1 MYNHQLDA
9 FVKTAELG
17 SFAKAAEAMYISS
30 LALLQQ
36 INLLERRCGFK
47 LFLRSNHGVK
57 LTAAGK
63 SLYEDAQT
71 IIRFSNDALEKAAR
85 LAELSQNTVRVAT
98 SLLFKCRL
106 LPDIWAKISER
117 CPDLKI
123 EILPIPEKQSQID
136 SVQEIGQRYDIREGI
151 YCNTIL
157 DGTCQFLEL
166 QRTRFCCAVAKNHR
180 LAKAKRLTM
189 EDLNGEFLVMPIA
202 GVSSEMDQFRTEIR
216 QGHPTIHIIDSPYY
230 GVDTFTSCEMNPYI
244 LISQEVYA
252 DIHPD
257 LITIPLETQHALPYG
272 LMYANNPTP
281 ATIQFIEAVKHIR
294 I

>member
-30 LALLQQ
+30 PALLQQ
-36 INLLERRCGFK
+36 INLLEARCGFQ

-63 SLYEDAQT
+63 SLYEDAKT
-71 IIRFSNDALEKAAR
+71 IIRLSGDALEKAAR

-151 YCNTIL
+151 YCDTVL
-157 DGTCQFLEL
+157 DGTCKFLEL
-166 QRTRFCCAVAKNHR
+166 QKTRFCCAVAKNHR

-189 EDLNGEFLVMPIA
+189 EDLNGEYLVMPIA
-202 GVSSEMDQFRTEIR
+202 GVSSEMDQFRAEIR
-216 QGHPTIHIIDSPYY
+216 QGHPTVQIIDSPYY
-230 GVDTFTSCEMNPYI
+230 GVDTFTLCEMNPYV
-244 LISQEVYA
+244 LVSQEIYA

-257 LITIPLETQHALPYG
+257 LITIPLETRHSLPYG
-272 LMYANNPTP
+272 LMYANTPTP
-281 ATIQFIEAVKHIR
+281 ATAQFIDAVKQIR
-294 I
+294 T

>member
-30 LALLQQ
+30 PALLQQ
-36 INLLERRCGFK
+36 INLLEARCGFK

-63 SLYEDAQT
+63 SLYEDAKT
-71 IIRFSNDALEKAAR
+71 IIRLSGDALEKAAR

-151 YCNTIL
+151 YCDTVL

-166 QRTRFCCAVAKNHR
+166 QKTRFCCAVAKNHR
-180 LAKAKRLTM
+180 LANAKRLTM
-189 EDLNGEFLVMPIA
+189 EDLNGEYLVMPIA
-202 GVSSEMDQFRTEIR
+202 GVSSEMDQFRAEVQ
-216 QGHPTIHIIDSPYY
+216 QGHPTVQIIDSPYY
-230 GVDTFTSCEMNPYI
+230 GVDTFTLCEMNPYV
-244 LISQEVYA
+244 LVSQEVYA

-257 LITIPLETQHALPYG
+257 LVSIPLETNHTLPYG
-272 LMYANNPTP
+272 LMYANTPTP
-281 ATIQFIEAVKHIR
+281 ATAQFIEAVKQIHT
-294 I
+294 

>member
-30 LALLQQ
+30 PALLQQ
-36 INLLERRCGFK
+36 INLLEARCGFK

-63 SLYEDAQT
+63 SLYEDAKT
-71 IIRFSNDALEKAAR
+71 IIRLSGDALEKAAR

-151 YCNTIL
+151 YCDTVL

-189 EDLNGEFLVMPIA
+189 EDLNGEYLVMPIA
-202 GVSSEMDQFRTEIR
+202 GVSSEMDQFRAEIQ
-216 QGHPTIHIIDSPYY
+216 QGHPTIQIIDSPYY
-230 GVDTFTSCEMNPYI
+230 GVDTFTLCEMNPYV
-244 LISQEVYA
+244 LVSQEVYA

-257 LITIPLETQHALPYG
+257 LVSIPLETRHSLPYG
-272 LMYANNPTP
+272 LMYANTPTP
-281 ATIQFIEAVKHIR
+281 ATAQFIEAVKQIHA
-294 I
+294 

>member
-17 SFAKAAEAMYISS
+17 SFAKAADAMYISPP
-30 LALLQQ
+30 ALLQQ
-36 INLLERRCGFK
+36 INLLEARCGFK

-63 SLYEDAQT
+63 SLYEDAKT
-71 IIRFSNDALEKAAR
+71 IIRLSGGALEKAAR

-151 YCNTIL
+151 YCDTVL

-189 EDLNGEFLVMPIA
+189 EDLNGEYLVMPIA
-202 GVSSEMDQFRTEIR
+202 GVSSEMDQFRTEIQ
-216 QGHPTIHIIDSPYY
+216 QGHPTIQIIDSPLLWGRYIY
-230 GVDTFTSCEMNPYI
+230 SLRDEPLCAGFPGVLCRHPSRPRLHSIRNPAFTP
-244 LISQEVYA
+244 LWA
-252 DIHPD
+252 DVCQYTHTCNGTIH
-257 LITIPLETQHALPYG
+257 
-272 LMYANNPTP
+272 
-281 ATIQFIEAVKHIR
+281 
-294 I
+294 

>member
-30 LALLQQ
+30 PALLQQ
-36 INLLERRCGFK
+36 INLLEGRCGFK

-57 LTAAGK
+57 LTPAGR
-63 SLYEDAQT
+63 SLYEDAKT
-71 IIRFSNDALEKAAR
+71 IIRLSNDALEKAAR
-85 LAELSQNTVRVAT
+85 LAELSHNTVRIAT

-106 LPDIWAKISER
+106 LSDIWAKISER
-117 CPDLKI
+117 CPNLKI

-151 YCNTIL
+151 YCDTVL
-157 DGTCQFLEL
+157 DKTCQFLEL

-180 LAKAKRLTM
+180 LAKARRLTM
-189 EDLNGEFLVMPIA
+189 QELNGEYLVMPIA
-202 GVSSEMDQFRTEIR
+202 GVSSEMDQFRAEIL
-216 QGHPTIHIIDSPYY
+216 QNHPTIQIIDSPYY
-230 GVDTFTSCEMNPYI
+230 GIDTFTLCEMNPYV

-257 LITIPLETQHALPYG
+257 LVTIPLETRHSLPYG
-272 LMYANNPTP
+272 LMFANTPTH
-281 ATIQFIEAVKHIR
+281 AAAQFIDAVKQLR
-294 I
+294 T